1 MVFLQMEQQ
10 RIRMKSCFI
19 CIGYLISLHSVLE
32 LKWIYDFCHF
42 SRIFNAVFMC
52 AKCLNWLMLK
62 AAKMYFS
69 SSKFMACQQQ
79 AKNFSYKFKSFKRI
93 IIAKQ
98 VCHMWIFITVCRWE
112 FSSATILASLDFY
125 YCPWTTTKKE
135 KRLEKHLI
143 MIYLLCF
150 KMMCHLVVVNITAV
164 WGLKEPLAYLHVK
177 AAAVFLT
184 MEYFC
189 S

>member
-1 MVFLQMEQQ
+1 MPHVNIHNGLSMRIQQ
-10 RIRMKSCFI
+10 RNNPRLLRF
-19 CIGYLISLHSVLE
+19 LVL
-32 LKWIYDFCHF
+32 
-42 SRIFNAVFMC
+42 
-52 AKCLNWLMLK
+52 
-62 AAKMYFS
+62 
-69 SSKFMACQQQ
+69 
-79 AKNFSYKFKSFKRI
+79 
-93 IIAKQ
+93 
-98 VCHMWIFITVCRWE
+98 
-112 FSSATILASLDFY
+112 SLDNNN
-125 YCPWTTTKKE
+125 KKE